1 MRAFDKVAYFKQSFS
16 NSLEQCANAT
26 MSFNVLSRYTAFNLD
41 LICCFMSVAT
51 TAVCMAQKGRVDS
64 NLLALSLQIVS
75 DVIVNFSVSL
85 RFYAEFDNFMTS
97 SQRLHQYTEL
107 EPEDA
112 LEKSIDKEL
121 AKLEWPKRGEIEFDR
136 VVMRYREGLEPSI

>member
-1 MRAFDKVAYFKQSFS
+1 
-16 NSLEQCANAT
+16 

-97 SQRLHQYTEL
+97 S
-107 EPEDA
+107 
-112 LEKSIDKEL
+112 
-121 AKLEWPKRGEIEFDR
+121 
-136 VVMRYREGLEPSI
+136 